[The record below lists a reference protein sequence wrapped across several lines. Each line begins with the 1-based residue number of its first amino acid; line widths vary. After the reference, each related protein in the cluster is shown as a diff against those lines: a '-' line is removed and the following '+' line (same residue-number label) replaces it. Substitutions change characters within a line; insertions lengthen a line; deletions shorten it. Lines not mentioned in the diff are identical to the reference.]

1 MNTLE
6 NAIENIITKINHHF
20 EKGGF
25 FRENGATAR
34 YYKIASCDYPNWDI
48 DEHYALLVLHRNPPG
63 GLEISY
69 SINYG
74 VYDWVIQ
81 KF

>member
-6 NAIENIITKINHHF
+6 NAIEKIITKINHHF

-48 DEHYALLVLHRNPPG
+48 DELMYLDITSL
-63 GLEISY
+63 Y
-69 SINYG
+69 SITFTDFTILRLLICDFI
-74 VYDWVIQ
+74 V
-81 KF
+81 

>member
-6 NAIENIITKINHHF
+6 NAIEKIITKINHHF

-34 YYKIASCDYPNWDI
+34 YYKIAS
-48 DEHYALLVLHRNPPG
+48 
-63 GLEISY
+63 
-69 SINYG
+69 
-74 VYDWVIQ
+74 
-81 KF
+81 